1 MTASTHLP
9 LPLNPRKTLLRSSIL
24 SEMPWTDG
32 VPEELV
38 EKLEAKN
45 AVCIYRRD
53 SDFWMA
59 PERDLRLNISRR
71 VAGADARRSR
81 WEGV

>member
-1 MTASTHLP
+1 
-9 LPLNPRKTLLRSSIL
+9 
-24 SEMPWTDG
+24 MPWTGG

-38 EKLEAKN
+38 KKLEAKN

-53 SDFWMA
+53 SDFWIA
-59 PERDLRLNISRR
+59 PERDLRLDIGRR

>member
-1 MTASTHLP
+1 
-9 LPLNPRKTLLRSSIL
+9 
-24 SEMPWTDG
+24 MPWTGG

-38 EKLEAKN
+38 KKLEAKN
-45 AVCIYRRD
+45 LAVCIYRRD
-53 SDFWMA
+53 PDFWIP
-59 PERDLRLNISRR
+59 PERDLWLDISRR

>member
-1 MTASTHLP
+1 
-9 LPLNPRKTLLRSSIL
+9 
-24 SEMPWTDG
+24 

-38 EKLEAKN
+38 KKLKAKN

-53 SDFWMA
+53 PDFWIA
-59 PERDLRLNISRR
+59 PERPAARQRA
-71 VAGADARRSR
+71 AGADARRSR

>member
-1 MTASTHLP
+1 
-9 LPLNPRKTLLRSSIL
+9 
-24 SEMPWTDG
+24 MPGTGG

-53 SDFWMA
+53 SDFWIA
-59 PERDLRLNISRR
+59 PRDLWLDIGRR

>member
-1 MTASTHLP
+1 
-9 LPLNPRKTLLRSSIL
+9 
-24 SEMPWTDG
+24 MPWTGG
-32 VPEELV
+32 VSEELV

-53 SDFWMA
+53 PDFWIA
-59 PERDLRLNISRR
+59 PERDLWLSRR

-81 WEGV
+81 REGV

>member
-1 MTASTHLP
+1 
-9 LPLNPRKTLLRSSIL
+9 
-24 SEMPWTDG
+24 MPWTGG
-32 VPEELV
+32 VSEELV
-38 EKLEAKN
+38 KKLEAKIL

-53 SDFWMA
+53 PDFWIDA
-59 PERDLRLNISRR
+59 PLPRDLWLDISRR

>member
-1 MTASTHLP
+1 
-9 LPLNPRKTLLRSSIL
+9 
-24 SEMPWTDG
+24 MPWTGG

-38 EKLEAKN
+38 KKLEANN

-53 SDFWMA
+53 PDFWIA
-59 PERDLRLNISRR
+59 PERDLWLDISRR

-81 WEGV
+81 REGV